1 VFCEDLGRKDNII
14 LASSEVIHCLE
25 VFQDLINQL
34 LISSFLLA
42 DQSLLAVRVLRQ
54 RLAQK
59 TTEMFLPELKLSRD
73 VMDALTCLLEAV
85 EQVAVAR
92 HAIDRVRVRVQVRDR
107 GENAAELIVSN
118 RCRQRVVSLY
128 ELVVLIGVYLR
139 GDIRDV
145 LHVVLK
151 VSWVELN
158 QLGQCIEEQQE
169 ERLDLPLLVGEGTH
183 LLLVHR
189 VRGTEESPDS
199 VRPLRALSND
209 RELASLRFGL

>member
-1 VFCEDLGRKDNII
+1 
-14 LASSEVIHCLE
+14 
-25 VFQDLINQL
+25 
-34 LISSFLLA
+34 
-42 DQSLLAVRVLRQ
+42 
-54 RLAQK
+54 
-59 TTEMFLPELKLSRD
+59 
-73 VMDALTCLLEAV
+73 MDALTCLLEAV

-92 HAIDRVRVRVQVRDR
+92 HAIDRVRVRAQVRDR

-118 RCRQRVVSLY
+118 RCRQGVVSLY
-128 ELVVLIGVYLR
+128 ELVVLISVYLR
-139 GDIRDV
+139 CDIRDV

-169 ERLDLPLLVGEGTH
+169 EWTNLPLLVGEGTR

-199 VRPLRALSND
+199 VRPLRALSYD
-209 RELASLRFGL
+209 RGLPSLRFGL

>member
-1 VFCEDLGRKDNII
+1 
-14 LASSEVIHCLE
+14 
-25 VFQDLINQL
+25 
-34 LISSFLLA
+34 
-42 DQSLLAVRVLRQ
+42 
-54 RLAQK
+54 
-59 TTEMFLPELKLSRD
+59 M
-73 VMDALTCLLEAV
+73 
-85 EQVAVAR
+85 
-92 HAIDRVRVRVQVRDR
+92 
-107 GENAAELIVSN
+107 SN

-169 ERLDLPLLVGEGTH
+169 ERLDLPLLVGERTH
-183 LLLVHR
+183 LLLVHW